1 VRTSNSVG
9 LWITAS
15 LGLAILAACS
25 IGGSRSD
32 PTTFEQATG
41 APPASSLHR
50 SVRHSLTAPTPSFMD
65 SKAAYKPLVFVAGAV
80 GNFVDIFLQDHHN
93 KQVGQITGLA
103 TPGGL
108 ATDAVRDLYVV
119 NEATSN
125 VPVYSPPYTGA
136 PVMTLDDTANCP
148 AGPVAISPKGVVA
161 IMNYSAKPCA
171 PQGPGNVS
179 FYAKNSTTACE
190 TLVADPSIFSYV
202 YGSAFD
208 HAGNLYIT
216 GGAVGSNYTV
226 LGEIKGGCSAKTIKV
241 LSTTNTINTA
251 YGIQI
256 DKAGR
261 IAVLDSYDISYPFS
275 YIYTYNP
282 PIKGSLGAPVS
293 TTSLDVQN
301 ETTSF
306 AFLASGK
313 GFYATELGGMS
324 TDYVDQYDYPAGGA
338 PEQIITVGGGGG
350 QLYATAVTPP
360 LIP

>member
-1 VRTSNSVG
+1 MRTSSSAR

-15 LGLAILAACS
+15 VGLAILNACS
-25 IGGSRSD
+25 IGGSRLD
-32 PTTFEQATG
+32 PATFEQTSG
-41 APPASSLHR
+41 VPPASSLHR
-50 SVRHSLTAPTPSFMD
+50 VVQHSMTRLMPSFMD
-65 SKAAYKPLVFVAGAV
+65 PKAVYKPLVFVSGSNA
-80 GNFVDIFLQDHHN
+80 NFVDIFLQGDHN

-108 ATDAVRDLYVV
+108 AADAARNLYVV
-119 NEATSN
+119 NQGTSN

-148 AGPVAISPKGVVA
+148 GAVAVSPKGVVA
-161 IMNYSAKPCA
+161 VTSYGVKPCA
-171 PQGPGNVS
+171 YPFQGGGVS
-179 FYAKNSTTACE
+179 FYAKNSTTACK
-190 TLVADPSIFSYV
+190 TLLPDPSKFSFV
-202 YGSAFD
+202 YGAAFD
-208 HAGNLYIT
+208 HAGNLYVT
-216 GGAVGSNYTV
+216 GVYGSNEGI
-226 LGEIKGGCSAKTIKV
+226 LGKIKGGCNAKKIEV

-251 YGIQI
+251 YGIQV

-293 TTSLDVQN
+293 TTSLNVQN

-306 AFLASGK
+306 AFVASGK
-313 GFYATELGGMS
+313 ALYATELGGMS

-338 PEQIITVGGGGG
+338 PEQIITIGGGGG
-350 QLYATAVTPP
+350 QVFATAVTPP
-360 LIP
+360 LVP